1 MIISVLE
8 TFIHKKG
15 RKRSLFYKDKYIRRN
30 DDDQLFT
37 GIVPDKRT
45 ETRTDERH
53 SWRERTKHE
62 ARYKDEDAKVNHF
75 RR

>member
-1 MIISVLE
+1 MY
-8 TFIHKKG
+8 F
-15 RKRSLFYKDKYIRRN
+15 SLGIVRDIVPLFIRRD